1 MSASVLSQGQQS
13 SALPNFNQLRGR
25 EGFIHVYN
33 AAPFTLWE
41 NVMGA
46 TLNPSANILEENLS
60 FLLKA
65 LFL

>member
-13 SALPNFNQLRGR
+13 SALPNFNQLRGT

-33 AAPFTLWE
+33 AAPLTLWE

-46 TLNPSANILEENLS
+46 RLNPSANILEENFHFS
-60 FLLKA
+60 
-65 LFL
+65 